1 MKQVLLI
8 GTRKYSGQCIVVW
21 AALDLMQG
29 DVIRW
34 NGAPWR
40 VDSIYGTRLT
50 NGHEARIRDKP
61 SDLEY
66 TSH

>member
-8 GTRKYSGQCIVVW
+8 GTKRYSGQNIIVW
-21 AALDLMQG
+21 ASLDLAIG
-29 DVIRW
+29 DVVRW

-40 VDSIYGTRLT
+40 VDSIYGTRLSC
-50 NGHEARIRDKP
+50 GHEARIRERP